1 MYGDERV
8 GVVVPAYNEEQFIGD
23 VLREIPE
30 YVDRIY
36 VVDDDST
43 DDTWTEILAASRD
56 GSADRRYGQTDR
68 EPASDGGTDREPAS
82 DGPDPTEIPH
92 RSRSDERPTSQRAW
106 SVESMAQNG
115 DSVRAALAERA
126 SEIRLRGR
134 VVSIQHRSNQGAGGA
149 IKTGYLAALVDGV
162 DAVATIDGDGQM
174 DPEVLS
180 DLIDP
185 IAEDD
190 IGYTKGNRLLR
201 REYRSE
207 MPTLRLVGNFILT
220 FLTKIASGY
229 WRVMDPQNGYTVI
242 SREALESV
250 GVTNLYEDYGYCNEL
265 LIRLNVAD
273 TRIADV
279 PTDVEY
285 ADEESHIRYSS
296 YVPRVST
303 LLLRGFLWRLKTKYL
318 ILDFHPLVFFYL
330 FGAGAVGLGALGGVY
345 TLWRGLAAGS
355 GVGFGGVLSPL
366 LVVAGVAFLL
376 FAMVLD
382 RAENE
387 SLVRPQQLG
396 ANSARME

>member
-1 MYGDERV
+1 MYGNQTI
-8 GVVVPAYNEEQFIGD
+8 GVVIPAYNEEQFIRD
-23 VLREIPE
+23 VIQGVPD

-36 VVDDDST
+36 AVNDAST
-43 DDTWTEILAASRD
+43 DDTWAEMLGASK
-56 GSADRRYGQTDR
+56 GSDEGSDRRYGRT
-68 EPASDGGTDREPAS
+68 DGGTEQGTES
-82 DGPDPTEIPH
+82 DGFSPAQATEIP
-92 RSRSDERPTSQRAW
+92 DEYRNGETTVLQRGW
-106 SVESMAQNG
+106 NVESLT
-115 DSVRAALAERA
+115 DSDDGVRNALAERA
-126 SEIRLRGR
+126 AEIVLQDR
-134 VVSIQHRSNQGAGGA
+134 VVAIQHRENEGAGGA

-180 DLIDP
+180 DLLDP
-185 IAEDD
+185 LVEDD
-190 IGYTKGNRLLR
+190 IDYTKGNRLLH

-242 SREALESV
+242 SRQALEAVSV
-250 GVTNLYEDYGYCNEL
+250 KDLYEGYGYCNEL
-265 LIRLNVAD
+265 LIKLNVAEM
-273 TRIADV
+273 RIADV

-285 ADEESHIRYSS
+285 SDEESHIQYSS
-296 YVPRVST
+296 YIPKVSM
-303 LLLRGFLWRLKTKYL
+303 LLLGGFLWRLKTKYL

-330 FGAGAVGLGALGGVY
+330 LGAGSIGA
-345 TLWRGLAAGS
+345 
-355 GVGFGGVLSPL
+355 GVLSGLYTVTSLLVTGSSGLFDGLLTPL
-366 LVVAGVAFLL
+366 LLVTGVSFLL

-382 RAENE
+382 RRVND

>member
-1 MYGDERV
+1 MYANERV

-23 VLREIPE
+23 VIRGIPG

-36 VVDDDST
+36 VVDDAST
-43 DDTWTEILAASRD
+43 DDTWTEILAARSD
-56 GSADRRYGQTDR
+56 DADRQRRRT
-68 EPASDGGTDREPAS
+68 DGGTDRRPATNGQNPA
-82 DGPDPTEIPH
+82 DATEILDRHLP
-92 RSRSDERPTSQRAW
+92 EEQPGLQRAW
-106 SVESMAQNG
+106 SVDSLAASE
-115 DSVRAALAERA
+115 DSVRTALADRA
-126 SEIRLRGR
+126 SEIRRRGR
-134 VVSIQHRSNQGAGGA
+134 IVPIQHRSNQGAGGA

-185 IAEDD
+185 IVEGEA
-190 IGYTKGNRLLR
+190 GYTKGNRLLR

-242 SREALESV
+242 SRESLQAV
-250 GVTNLYEDYGYCNEL
+250 GVTTLYEDYGYCNEL

-273 TRIADV
+273 AHIADV

-330 FGAGAVGLGALGGVY
+330 FGAGVTGLGVLGSVYALG
-345 TLWRGLAAGS
+345 RRLATGS
-355 GVGFGGVLSPL
+355 GLGFDGMLSPL
-366 LVVAGVAFLL
+366 LVVVGVAFLL

-382 RAENE
+382 RQENE

-396 ANSARME
+396 TNSARMES

>member
-1 MYGDERV
+1 MYGNETI
-8 GVVVPAYNEEQFIGD
+8 GVVIPAYNEEQFIRD
-23 VLREIPE
+23 VIQGVPD

-36 VVDDDST
+36 AVNDAST
-43 DDTWTEILAASRD
+43 DNTWAEMLAASS
-56 GSADRRYGQTDR
+56 GSDDESDRRYERT
-68 EPASDGGTDREPAS
+68 DGGTDQSAESNGFNPAQA
-82 DGPDPTEIPH
+82 TELPETD
-92 RSRSDERPTSQRAW
+92 SAGETAGLQRGW
-106 SVESMAQNG
+106 SVETMT
-115 DSVRAALAERA
+115 DSDDGVRNALAERA
-126 SEIRLRGR
+126 AEIVLQDR
-134 VVSIQHRSNQGAGGA
+134 VVAIQHRENEGAGGA

-180 DLIDP
+180 DLLDP
-185 IAEDD
+185 IVEDD
-190 IGYTKGNRLLR
+190 IDYTKGNRLLH

-242 SREALESV
+242 SRQALEAVSV
-250 GVTNLYEDYGYCNEL
+250 KDLYEGYGYCNEL
-265 LIRLNVAD
+265 LIKLNVAEM
-273 TRIADV
+273 RIADV

-285 ADEESHIRYSS
+285 SDEESHIQYSS
-296 YVPRVST
+296 YIPKVSM

-330 FGAGAVGLGALGGVY
+330 LGAGSIGA
-345 TLWRGLAAGS
+345 
-355 GVGFGGVLSPL
+355 GVLSGLYTVTSLLVTGSSGLFDGLLTPL
-366 LVVAGVAFLL
+366 LLVTGVSFLL

-382 RAENE
+382 RRVND

>member
-1 MYGDERV
+1 MYGNQTI
-8 GVVVPAYNEEQFIGD
+8 GVVIPAYNEEQFIRD
-23 VLREIPE
+23 VIQGVPD

-36 VVDDDST
+36 AVNDAST
-43 DDTWTEILAASRD
+43 DDTWAEMLGASK
-56 GSADRRYGQTDR
+56 GSDEGSDRRYGRT
-68 EPASDGGTDREPAS
+68 DGGTEQGTES
-82 DGPDPTEIPH
+82 DGFSPAQATEIP
-92 RSRSDERPTSQRAW
+92 DEYRNGETTVLQRGW
-106 SVESMAQNG
+106 NVESLT
-115 DSVRAALAERA
+115 DSDDGVRNALAERA
-126 SEIRLRGR
+126 AEIVLQDR
-134 VVSIQHRSNQGAGGA
+134 VVAIQHRENEGAGGA

-180 DLIDP
+180 DLLDP
-185 IAEDD
+185 IVEDD
-190 IGYTKGNRLLR
+190 IDYTKGNRLLH

-242 SREALESV
+242 SRQALQAVSV
-250 GVTNLYEDYGYCNEL
+250 KDLYEGYGYCNEL
-265 LIRLNVAD
+265 LIKLNVAEM
-273 TRIADV
+273 RIADV

-285 ADEESHIRYSS
+285 SDEESHIQYSS
-296 YVPRVST
+296 YIPKVSM

-330 FGAGAVGLGALGGVY
+330 LGAGSIGA
-345 TLWRGLAAGS
+345 
-355 GVGFGGVLSPL
+355 GVLSGLYTVTSLLVTGSSGLFDGLLTPL
-366 LVVAGVAFLL
+366 LLVTGVSFLL

-382 RAENE
+382 RRVND

>member
-1 MYGDERV
+1 MYGNETI
-8 GVVVPAYNEEQFIGD
+8 GVVIPAYNEEQFIRD
-23 VLREIPE
+23 VIQGVPD

-36 VVDDDST
+36 AVNDAST
-43 DDTWTEILAASRD
+43 DDTWAEML
-56 GSADRRYGQTDR
+56 GSSKGSDEGSDRRYGRT
-68 EPASDGGTDREPAS
+68 DGGTEQGTES
-82 DGPDPTEIPH
+82 DGFSPAQATEIP
-92 RSRSDERPTSQRAW
+92 DEYRNGETTGLQRGW
-106 SVESMAQNG
+106 SVESLT
-115 DSVRAALAERA
+115 DSDDGVRNALAERA
-126 SEIRLRGR
+126 AEIVLQDR
-134 VVSIQHRSNQGAGGA
+134 VVAIQHRENEGAGGA

-180 DLIDP
+180 DLLDP
-185 IAEDD
+185 IVEDD
-190 IGYTKGNRLLR
+190 IDYTKGNRLLH

-242 SREALESV
+242 SRQALEAVSV
-250 GVTNLYEDYGYCNEL
+250 KDLYEGYGYCNEL
-265 LIRLNVAD
+265 LIKLNVAEM
-273 TRIADV
+273 RIADV

-285 ADEESHIRYSS
+285 SDEESHIQYSS
-296 YVPRVST
+296 YIPKVSM

-330 FGAGAVGLGALGGVY
+330 LGAGSIGA
-345 TLWRGLAAGS
+345 
-355 GVGFGGVLSPL
+355 GVLSGLYTVTSLLVTGSSGLFDGLLTPL
-366 LVVAGVAFLL
+366 LLVTGVSFLL

-382 RAENE
+382 RRVND